1 MPSNTKEYAHNYYI
15 AHKAHLKRVRKVYYY
30 KNRERIIAHQ
40 VEYNR
45 KAYAAKRAARA
56 GLKPVRASVHRVS
69 EVQPDYPRD
78 PATERRESEPGTG

>member
-15 AHKAHLKRVRKVYYY
+15 AHKAHLKRIRKVYYY

-45 KAYAAKRAARA
+45 KAYALKRAARA
-56 GLKPVRASVHRVS
+56 GQKPVRATVHRVS
-69 EVQPDYPRD
+69 EVHDPGSRD
-78 PATERRESEPGTG
+78 PAPERGAEKSGTE